1 MPDMPPIAE
10 EPAYASRSGRGRRP
24 AVLTHRKIPGPVPS
38 RPEEDRAAREKQMP
52 PTTCA
57 VFRREYPAQVVAYQ
71 EPPSERPRTASGHP
85 PTPGTG
91 KILLPE
97 PGRPEPGRPFPYP
110 DRPGRHVSITS
121 PTTPPPSS
129 GPRTHPCSA
138 DRTAAQLPPPG
149 TTLPPKNDSSLPHG
163 CGRDEFLIS
172 GRSRR
177 PGTFR
182 PVRHSGPGSRRTYFL
197 AAGASALAVESAGA
211 GST

>member
-1 MPDMPPIAE
+1 M
-10 EPAYASRSGRGRRP
+10 
-24 AVLTHRKIPGPVPS
+24 HRKIPGPVPS
-38 RPEEDRAAREKQMP
+38 RPGEDRAAREKQMP

-57 VFRREYPAQVVAYQ
+57 VFRREYPAQVVAYR

-85 PTPGTG
+85 PTLRDR
-91 KILLPE
+91 KILL
-97 PGRPEPGRPFPYP
+97 PEPGRPFPYP
-110 DRPGRHVSITS
+110 DKPGDTFPSPPRQRRRRHPVPGHIPAP
-121 PTTPPPSS
+121 PT
-129 GPRTHPCSA
+129 G
-138 DRTAAQLPPPG
+138 LPHSYRPPG
-149 TTLPPKNDSSLPHG
+149 TTLPPKNDSSLPHE

-182 PVRHSGPGSRRTYFL
+182 PVRHSGPGSQRTYFP

>member
-1 MPDMPPIAE
+1 
-10 EPAYASRSGRGRRP
+10 
-24 AVLTHRKIPGPVPS
+24 
-38 RPEEDRAAREKQMP
+38 MP

-57 VFRREYPAQVVAYQ
+57 VFRREYPAQVVAYR

-85 PTPGTG
+85 PTLRDR
-91 KILLPE
+91 KILL
-97 PGRPEPGRPFPYP
+97 PEPGRPFPYP

-121 PTTPPPSS
+121 PTTPPSSS

-149 TTLPPKNDSSLPHG
+149 TTLPPKNDSSLPQP

-177 PGTFR
+177 PGRSVRSGIPDPDPRELIFR
-182 PVRHSGPGSRRTYFL
+182 LREAILSDTRHLPAGCWLHSRIN
-197 AAGASALAVESAGA
+197 
-211 GST
+211 